1 MQCVEKVVAAN
12 IYDQIGLL
20 FPFINDLLE
29 DHNFSIYILL
39 NIPRSVQARID
50 FKQLFLS
57 VTAGLSFIIKIA

>member
-29 DHNFSIYILL
+29 DHNFSIYIYY
-39 NIPRSVQARID
+39 
-50 FKQLFLS
+50 
-57 VTAGLSFIIKIA
+57 